1 MVETA
6 KTGATPLEG
15 DGKRILLIVGSPKR
29 KSFCHLLA
37 ECYAQGARAADHVV
51 RELKLGELAFDPILH
66 EGYEQSQVLE
76 PDLLEA
82 QRQIHWAEHLVFVYP
97 VWWGGL
103 PALLQGFFDRV
114 LQPGFAFR
122 YRGTQDKDWE
132 QLLGGRSAD
141 LLVCHDQPLSRL
153 RFLKARRRTGR
164 WCAACSAPVASPPA
178 AWKSSRRCAV
188 PARNSARAGCV
199 APNSSAARSVPF
211 PPGCGRARTLI
222 VLTGPPPSRRLPF
235 PPPWRPPASTG
246 SQCGCRPLC
255 IPRHPSGMG
264 SESDRPVTFGR
275 DLKPAPR
282 ARISPLRNESG
293 SGKRT
298 CHETLLSHPGTPATH
313 PRPVPAPGSPCPRLD
328 GNAAQSGLRLLPRR
342 SGESQVGRLPPP
354 PPAAPRRCTTGMAS
368 TRATPTATT
377 RRWSPTASSAA
388 PARHCSRA

>member
-1 MVETA
+1 
-6 KTGATPLEG
+6 PLEG

-37 ECYAQGARAADHVV
+37 ECYAQGARSKDHVV

-153 RFLKARRRTGR
+153 RFLKG
-164 WCAACSAPVASPPA
+164 PPA
-178 AWKSSRRCAV
+178 HRQMV
-188 PARNSARAGCV
+188 
-199 APNSSAARSVPF
+199 RSVL
-211 PPGCGRARTLI
+211 GACGIAT
-222 VLTGPPPSRRLPF
+222 RRLEEFAPMRSSSEEQRQG
-235 PPPWRPPASTG
+235 WLRRAEQLG
-246 SQCGCRPLC
+246 SQ
-255 IPRHPSGMG
+255 
-264 SESDRPVTFGR
+264 V
-275 DLKPAPR
+275 
-282 ARISPLRNESG
+282 
-293 SGKRT
+293 
-298 CHETLLSHPGTPATH
+298 
-313 PRPVPAPGSPCPRLD
+313 
-328 GNAAQSGLRLLPRR
+328 
-342 SGESQVGRLPPP
+342 
-354 PPAAPRRCTTGMAS
+354 
-368 TRATPTATT
+368 
-377 RRWSPTASSAA
+377 
-388 PARHCSRA
+388 